1 MKVEVLRT
9 YIDRNTK
16 EVVKKGTIIED
27 MPEERYD
34 EIVNATGYL
43 RKMEETS
50 DSTAEKQ
57 NLKTTREANLEEMTV
72 TELKELAKQKE
83 IHNYSKMSKEELIAV
98 LNK

>member
-57 NLKTTREANLEEMTV
+57 NLKTTVEANLEEMTV

-83 IHNYSKMSKEELIAV
+83 IPNYSKMSKEELIAV